1 MQEKTYSAEQ
11 MGLAARFAEAEAKL
25 PADKKVKFF
34 ETMNAVLLGVE
45 LGTTPP
51 RLPCDSG
58 AERAQT

>member
-1 MQEKTYSAEQ
+1 

-45 LGTTPP
+45 LGSTPP
-51 RLPCDSG
+51 RLACDSG